1 MTDPARE
8 TGQAAAPGTVSR
20 LLVEI
25 ARASE
30 EDLAASWRDPLQAG
44 DIVGRY
50 QIRREIG
57 RGGFGAV
64 YEAFDP
70 QLGRVVALKAL
81 KPGRSKH
88 PVSEEWIQK
97 EAEAVAKLDH
107 PAIVTIHDVGTC
119 PAGAYLVM
127 ELLRGETLAR
137 RIEKGPLP
145 VDEALRIA
153 EQMAE
158 GLAHAHSRRVLHR
171 DLKPANVFVCE
182 DGRVKLL
189 DFGLAHLLG
198 TEGSSGAGTPAY
210 MAPEQAAG
218 AVVDERA
225 DVWAAGMVLGE
236 MLTGKRPV
244 ERTPTPPAGAVETK
258 TELLWEAPK
267 EPVSPGT
274 PPALARV
281 PRPVAKAVGAALS
294 EDPAARPKDGKAWL
308 SELRSARLRVERPKR
323 IRRITIFATAFVL
336 VGLAV
341 AASPPGASGSGRFP
355 AAAPPS
361 PSPTSRTR
369 PATAS
374 STPSRASSS
383 PRSSREPSSASS
395 PAAACSTC

>member
-1 MTDPARE
+1 M
-8 TGQAAAPGTVSR
+8 
-20 LLVEI
+20 
-25 ARASE
+25 
-30 EDLAASWRDPLQAG
+30 
-44 DIVGRY
+44 VGRY
-50 QIRREIG
+50 QIKAEIG

-70 QLGRVVALKAL
+70 ELGRTVALKAL
-81 KPGRSKH
+81 KPGRTRKTF
-88 PVSEEWIQK
+88 SEEWIKK

-107 PAIVTIHDVGTC
+107 PAIVTIFDVGTC

-158 GLAHAHSRRVLHR
+158 GLAHAHSRGVLHR

-218 AVVDERA
+218 AVGRRA
-225 DVWAAGMVLGE
+225 GGRLGGGDGAGGDADGQAAGGE
-236 MLTGKRPV
+236 DALPRARGGDRGAEDRIDVGGAEGGAASRRLRLQP
-244 ERTPTPPAGAVETK
+244 RLAG
-258 TELLWEAPK
+258 
-267 EPVSPGT
+267 
-274 PPALARV
+274 V
-281 PRPVAKAVGAALS
+281 PRPVAKVMAAALS
-294 EDPAARPKDGKAWL
+294 EDPGARPRDGKAWL
-308 SELRSARLRVERPKR
+308 SELRSARLLVDRP
-323 IRRITIFATAFVL
+323 RRLRRLALVGTAFVL
-336 VGLAV
+336 VWASPSP
-341 AASPPGASGSGRFP
+341 ASPPGASGNGRSP

-369 PATAS
+369 PGRRS
-374 STPSRASSS
+374 STPSPACSS
-383 PRSSREPSSASS
+383 PRSSRAPSFASS
-395 PAAACSTC
+395 PAAGWSTS

>member
-1 MTDPARE
+1 MEIFRRPA
-8 TGQAAAPGTVSR
+8 A
-20 LLVEI
+20 
-25 ARASE
+25 
-30 EDLAASWRDPLQAG
+30 DLAASWREPLKPG
-44 DIVGRY
+44 DVVGRY
-50 QIRREIG
+50 EIRRDIG

-70 QLGRVVALKAL
+70 QLGRTVALKAL
-81 KPGRSKH
+81 KPGRSNH
-88 PVSEEWIQK
+88 RVSEEWIQK
-97 EAEAVAKLDH
+97 EAEAVARLDH
-107 PAIVTIHDVGTC
+107 PAIVTIFDVGTC

-158 GLAHAHSRRVLHR
+158 GLAHAHSRGVLHR

-218 AVVDERA
+218 VVVDERA

-244 ERTPTPPAGAVETK
+244 ERTPTAAAGAVGTK
-258 TELLWEAPK
+258 TELMWDAPK
-267 EPVSPGT
+267 TPAPTTVGSPKLGG
-274 PPALARV
+274 V
-281 PRPVAKAVGAALS
+281 PRSVAKVMAAALS
-294 EDPAARPKDGKAWL
+294 EDPAARPRDGVPG
-308 SELRSARLRVERPKR
+308 SRS
-323 IRRITIFATAFVL
+323 FAP
-336 VGLAV
+336 LASGSNV
-341 AASPPGASGSGRFP
+341 PAVCAGSPHLQSCSWCSASWWPASPPGASGNGRSP
-355 AAAPPS
+355 AAVPPS
-361 PSPTSRTR
+361 PSPTS
-369 PATAS
+369 
-374 STPSRASSS
+374 
-383 PRSSREPSSASS
+383 
-395 PAAACSTC
+395 

>member
-1 MTDPARE
+1 MTDPTRG
-8 TGQAAAPGTVSR
+8 TGLGAEPGTVSR
-20 LLVEI
+20 LLQEI

-30 EDLAASWRDPLQAG
+30 EDLASSWREPLKAG
-44 DIVGRY
+44 DLVGRY
-50 QIRREIG
+50 EIRREIG

-70 QLGRVVALKAL
+70 QLGRTVALKAL

-88 PVSEEWIQK
+88 LVSEEWIQK

-107 PAIVTIHDVGTC
+107 PAIVTIHDVGMC

-158 GLAHAHSRRVLHR
+158 GLAHAHSRGVLHR

-218 AVVDERA
+218 AAVDERA

-244 ERTPTPPAGAVETK
+244 ERTPTPGAEAAGDR
-258 TELLWEAPK
+258 TELMWKAPA
-267 EPVSPGT
+267 
-274 PPALARV
+274 PATVGAPNLGGV
-281 PRPVAKAVGAALS
+281 PRPVAKAVGAALAA
-294 EDPAARPKDGKAWL
+294 DPAARPKDGGSWL
-308 SELRSARLRVERPKR
+308 TELRSARLRVDRP
-323 IRRITIFATAFVL
+323 RRICAASRPSRL
-336 VGLAV
+336 RSSWSGSPSP
-341 AASPPGASGSGRFP
+341 ASPPGASGSGRSP
-355 AAAPPS
+355 AAGSPS

-369 PATAS
+369 PGRRSWTVSPAC
-374 STPSRASSS
+374 SS
-383 PRSSREPSSASS
+383 PRSSRPRSSASS
-395 PAAACSTC
+395 PAAGCSTS

>member
-1 MTDPARE
+1 MDIGRDGDGAGPDGAR
-8 TGQAAAPGTVSR
+8 GAAEPGTFSR
-20 LLVEI
+20 LLQEI
-25 ARASE
+25 A
-30 EDLAASWRDPLQAG
+30 AAADVAETWREPLVPG
-44 DIVGRY
+44 NVVGRY

-70 QLGRVVALKAL
+70 ELGRVVALKAL
-81 KPGRSKH
+81 KPGKNRH
-88 PVSEEWIQK
+88 PLSEEWIKK

-107 PAIVTIHDVGTC
+107 PAIVTIFDVGTC

-145 VDEALRIA
+145 VDEALRVA

-158 GLAHAHSRRVLHR
+158 GLAHAHSRGVLHR

-198 TEGSSGAGTPAY
+198 TPGSSGAGTPAY

-218 AVVDERA
+218 ATVDERA

-244 ERTPTPPAGAVETK
+244 ERTPTPEVKEPTRA
-258 TELLWEAPK
+258 TEDRTALLWQAPT
-267 EPVSPGT
+267 VGA
-274 PPALARV
+274 PAAEGQPDLGGI
-281 PRPVAKAVGAALS
+281 PRPVAKALAAALS
-294 EDPAARPKDGKAWL
+294 EDAEARPKDGRPGSRGFAPLASAWNDQGA
-308 SELRSARLRVERPKR
+308 SGAWRFWEASARSSASRSP
-323 IRRITIFATAFVL
+323 
-336 VGLAV
+336 
-341 AASPPGASGSGRFP
+341 ASPPGTSGSARSP
-355 AAAPPS
+355 VAARPS
-361 PSPTSRTR
+361 PSPTS
-369 PATAS
+369 
-374 STPSRASSS
+374 
-383 PRSSREPSSASS
+383 
-395 PAAACSTC
+395 